1 MPLDPPPSRIV
12 AKKGQKKVRSRTS
25 GRKGQVTVIGCGNA
39 VGQPIAI
46 CFGTCEEDLLGGG
59 GEDWIQCTCG
69 KWVHEE
75 CVEDCEPDRDGNPQF
90 CPDCIEQYM

>member
-1 MPLDPPPSRIV
+1 MDITLDLVHTQAPKRKNNASEPL
-12 AKKGQKKVRSRTS
+12 AKRARSELEVDANT
-25 GRKGQVTVIGCGNA
+25 C
-39 VGQPIAI
+39 AI
-46 CFGTCEEDLLGGG
+46 CFGTYEEDLLGGG

-75 CVEDCEPDRDGNPQF
+75 CVEDCEPDRDGNPRF